1 MSSPLS
7 DMSDPPPPRRRPA
20 ASDDDDDDDA
30 RSISPAPKAAEDDL
44 GNMFDDDEDEPVPK
58 SRSRRQASHK
68 DSGDEEDLKD
78 DASELDADLF
88 GDGSDMDMDDTGP
101 AKKGPTLD
109 DSELDSGD
117 DSGNESR
124 RRRKDDHY
132 ENFMEEERDETSY
145 EVDIGLHKLPQS
157 TDDEVYLLKIPQF
170 ISLAPQVFKPETFQA
185 PKLPP
190 DAAITPYTFAT
201 TAIRWRH
208 SPYDSSKLE
217 SNSRIIQW
225 SDGTFSLQI
234 GSSREGL
241 YDLPTNPLIPP
252 QDREYNPAHDSF
264 TFLAEPLANSRLVR
278 FFAHA
283 TQTMGVVSAS
293 NNLITD
299 DIKQMVAAR
308 YQASQKRRTDDGMKQ
323 VELSYKIEDP
333 EKARRDAEALEREVE
348 RNRKRIEARKIK
360 EAEAGVGGPRK
371 PRRGPGGLGMDDL
384 EEEDDDGRSYQKKKS
399 GGYSRRDK
407 DDYYDDDDD
416 GFIEQDPDTD
426 EEEEVSES
434 EEEEEYQSSRKK
446 DKKKGKKK
454 KKDKRRHREEEE
466 DDEDEEPEAEFT
478 DDEDEPQRAKSPKT
492 KARPASEAGDDE
504 DGDGELSRAPERKK
518 RRIIMDD
525 SDDDE

>member
-7 DMSDPPPPRRRPA
+7 DISDPPPRRRQV
-20 ASDDDDDDDA
+20 ASDDDDDDDV
-30 RSISPAPKAAEDDL
+30 RSISPAPKASEDNAD
-44 GNMFDDDEDEPVPK
+44 NIFDDDEDEPVPK
-58 SRSRRQASHK
+58 PRSRRQASPK
-68 DSGDEEDLKD
+68 ASD
-78 DASELDADLF
+78 DDDNASDLDADLF
-88 GDGSDMDMDDTGP
+88 GDGSDLDMDDAGP
-101 AKKGPTLD
+101 SKKERTLD

-124 RRRKDDHY
+124 RRRRDDY
-132 ENFMEEERDETSY
+132 GFVEEERDETSY

-157 TDDEVYLLKIPQF
+157 ANDEVYILKIPQF

-190 DAAITPYTFAT
+190 GAAITPYTFAT

-208 SPYDSSKLE
+208 SPFDSSKLE

-234 GSSREGL
+234 GSSKEGL
-241 YDLPTNPLIPP
+241 YDLPTTPLIPP
-252 QDREYNPAHDSF
+252 PDKEYNPTHDSF

-283 TQTMGVVSAS
+283 TQTMGVTSAS

-348 RNRKRIEARKIK
+348 RNRKRMEARKIK

-371 PRRGPGGLGMDDL
+371 VRRGPGGMGMDDL
-384 EEEDDDGRSYQKKKS
+384 EEDEEGGGSYSKKKS
-399 GGYSRRDK
+399 GGYSKRDK

-416 GFIEQDPDTD
+416 DGFIERDPDSD
-426 EEEEVSES
+426 EEEEEVSES
-434 EEEEEYQSSRKK
+434 EEEEEYRSSRKK

-454 KKDKRRHREEEE
+454 KEKRRQRDE
-466 DDEDEEPEAEFT
+466 DEDEDEEPEAEFT
-478 DDEDEPQRAKSPKT
+478 DEEDEEPQRAKSPGKPN
-492 KARPASEAGDDE
+492 ARSASEVGDDE
-504 DGDGELSRAPERKK
+504 DEDGELSRAPDRKK
-518 RRIIMDD
+518 RKVIIDD